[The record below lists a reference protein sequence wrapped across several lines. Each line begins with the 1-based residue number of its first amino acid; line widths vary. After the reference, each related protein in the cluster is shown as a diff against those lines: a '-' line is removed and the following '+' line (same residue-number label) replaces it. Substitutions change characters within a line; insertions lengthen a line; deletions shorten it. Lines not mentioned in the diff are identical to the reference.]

1 MYKFYFILR
10 IMTSFISIPIFL
22 KNMRQVFKMFP
33 PTQLHMNW
41 NILWK
46 YCAIWTKTF
55 TATEE
60 PKYVFII
67 LDQNPK
73 FQPF

>member
-22 KNMRQVFKMFP
+22 KNMRPVFKMFP

-41 NILWK
+41 NIL
-46 YCAIWTKTF
+46 
-55 TATEE
+55 
-60 PKYVFII
+60 
-67 LDQNPK
+67 
-73 FQPF
+73 